1 MFVPLVSFGQLESIY
16 FSGIELVILT
26 DDLNIVPVF
35 QDKII
40 ATSTFLPRYEGD
52 YISVMTKGKIIDSL
66 EAESDTSLFGV
77 KMYKSLKAAKIS
89 QKLNTSQCGYYR
101 ADGGTNILLGEAIL
115 YFSFS

>member
-1 MFVPLVSFGQLESIY
+1 MKNLLLVLLFVPLVSFGQLESIY

-52 YISVMTKGKIIDSL
+52 YISVMDNDVL
-66 EAESDTSLFGV
+66 
-77 KMYKSLKAAKIS
+77 
-89 QKLNTSQCGYYR
+89 
-101 ADGGTNILLGEAIL
+101 
-115 YFSFS
+115 